1 MDELKLVV
9 LIVSVIGAIFGAYVG
24 MTAVSLLRRR
34 LETRWGAAALPSQ
47 ELDAIHSRLGAA
59 EGLERRVAELEE
71 RLDFTERLLAQQHQP
86 EPLSGGPVTGQH

>member
-1 MDELKLVV
+1 MDELKIVV
-9 LIVSVIGAIFGAYVG
+9 LIVSVLGAMVGAYAG

-34 LETRWGAAALPSQ
+34 FEARWGATALPAQ
-47 ELDAIHSRLGAA
+47 ELDAIHSRLGAV

-71 RLDFTERLLAQQHQP
+71 RLDFTERLLSQQHQP